1 MEYTGGRDRQ
11 AARAALITDVNTN
24 QPSNSVKF
32 PCFSR
37 EGQWSPCSKSSYI
50 THVKQHSS
58 TRCSVHIRT
67 NLREIYN
74 DLLRAKLLVNWS
86 VTMTKAYQAHHAAM
100 CTTDHTHRHV
110 AMCTV
115 DHTHRHAA
123 MCTTDHTRRHVA
135 MCTIDHTHRHAAMC
149 TTDHTHRHQSVFLV
163 TRFTAV

>member
-11 AARAALITDVNTN
+11 AARAALITDINTN

-58 TRCSVHIRT
+58 TRCTVHIRT

-86 VTMTKAYQAHHAAM
+86 VTMTKAYQAAHHAAM
-100 CTTDHTHRHV
+100 CTV
-110 AMCTV
+110 
-115 DHTHRHAA
+115 
-123 MCTTDHTRRHVA
+123 DHTRRHVA
-135 MCTIDHTHRHAAMC
+135 MCITDHTHRHVAMC